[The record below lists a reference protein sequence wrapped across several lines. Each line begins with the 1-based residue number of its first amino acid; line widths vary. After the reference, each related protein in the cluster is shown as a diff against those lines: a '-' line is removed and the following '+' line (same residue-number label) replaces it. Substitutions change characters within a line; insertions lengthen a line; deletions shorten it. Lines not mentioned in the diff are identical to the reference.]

1 MKNFEIVEGRRV
13 IFASPRT
20 GGEAAFGPGQEALLR
35 SYGFSDDDLTLAL
48 EQGTCRRAEPPA
60 TRAARALARE
70 HALDLSDVEATGTGG
85 RITKADVEA
94 HLNDQPDAEQAEE

>member
-1 MKNFEIVEGRRV
+1 MKLIPDPKSFHIAGVHVHRSV
-13 IFASPRT
+13 
-20 GGEAAFGPGQEALLR
+20 AFGPGQERLLVEHW
-35 SYGFSDDDLTLAL
+35 GFTEDDLGAAV
-48 EQGTCRRAEPPA
+48 EAGTCRRAEPPA